1 MECNMFSVELLGDD
15 NLKGVLIPCIIER
28 TELIPEET
36 KHDIAKI
43 MNAFRTVF
51 VYQSDSNT
59 LETSVYSVHGQ
70 ISDCLYG
77 NMAAI
82 FTTASLG
89 YIRGIETGVKE
100 IKQRHLNHNNDI
112 FIHYEN
118 YMPISVAHLV
128 NMKKLEY
135 LERKNYGEYENST
148 FKIEGKDEITTMIR
162 EAKDP
167 KTFSLL
173 RKKIIKSENKDLDKV
188 NIYYDKEYKMVYF
201 SIDRKAEKP
210 SDKLNSREHIGAIV
224 EYLLGKGIK
233 ENEIQYM
240 AHVLNNG
247 QYAILHV
254 KPENGTIYAKANART
269 LVEGILKI

>member
-1 MECNMFSVELLGDD
+1 MECNMFSVELLGDER
-15 NLKGVLIPCIIER
+15 LKGVLIPVVIER
-28 TELIPEET
+28 SELISDQT

-43 MNAFRTVF
+43 MNTFRTVF

-59 LETSVYSVHGQ
+59 LETSVYSINGH

-82 FTTASLG
+82 FTMANLG
-89 YIRGIETGVKE
+89 YIRGIESGVKE
-100 IKQRHLNHNNDI
+100 IKEKHLNHDNKI

-128 NMKKLEY
+128 RIPEFQYLDKKICD
-135 LERKNYGEYENST
+135 EYEKLVLTIKENPVAGT
-148 FKIEGKDEITTMIR
+148 IIR
-162 EAKDP
+162 DAKDP

-173 RKKIIKSENKDLDKV
+173 RKEIIKSENPEIDKI
-188 NIYYDKEYKMVYF
+188 NLYFDKEYKTVYF
-201 SIDRKAEKP
+201 SIDRGTKKEKE
-210 SDKLNSREHIGAIV
+210 KFNSREHIAAI
-224 EYLLGKGIK
+224 
-233 ENEIQYM
+233 IQYLIDRGIEPKDINYM
-240 AHVLNNG
+240 THVLNSG

-254 KPENGTIYAKANART
+254 KIEGGFVYAKVNAGT